1 MVLGVIKMLQS
12 MKKNWKTY
20 ALFVAITLFIG
31 ALSAFFS
38 RNGMEGFQEN
48 VTQPPLSPPM
58 ILFPIVWTILYILMG
73 IGAARVYLEGAESGK
88 GRCLNLY
95 VTQLVVNFFWSLIF
109 FNARAFGLAF
119 LWLLVLYALV
129 IGMIVCFMKVD
140 KWAGLLQI
148 PYSLWLLFAGYLNLG
163 IWLLN

>member
-1 MVLGVIKMLQS
+1 MKSDKWKSYVFWILLSEAVGIIAGLLTSGGVEAYGMSVVKPLL
-12 MKKNWKTY
+12 TPP
-20 ALFVAITLFIG
+20 AI
-31 ALSAFFS
+31 
-38 RNGMEGFQEN
+38 
-48 VTQPPLSPPM
+48 V
-58 ILFPIVWTILYILMG
+58 FPIVWTILYALMG
-73 IGAARVYLEGAESGK
+73 IGTARVAAAPESR
-88 GRCLNLY
+88 GRSAALN
-95 VTQLVVNFFWSLIF
+95 VFVIQLIVNFFWSLIF